1 MHSRVVVNS
10 DGTLSY
16 IGPIIGIVK
25 RHNEDFVDVIYN
37 GGSATAVLPSEPFE
51 GCHAG
56 DEAVFRLN
64 EHSVITSVH
73 VNGRLV
79 YTAPGMKKRPGID
92 DYRRALAIMAKK
104 YCLYPDVAFE
114 NALEEAMEKV
124 PD

>member
-1 MHSRVVVNS
+1 MFWLGVAVGSLFTLVLVVV
-10 DGTLSY
+10 Y
-16 IGPIIGIVK
+16 
-25 RHNEDFVDVIYN
+25 
-37 GGSATAVLPSEPFE
+37 SACVVSGRISQKE
-51 GCHAG
+51 
-56 DEAVFRLN
+56 EAM
-64 EHSVITSVH
+64 SVH

-79 YTAPGMKKRPGID
+79 YTAPGVKKRPGID